1 MKVNVHFRVSELGGS
16 GVAHYIE
23 RIQRVGMRGLRNRYY
38 DTLCAKHM
46 FGKCLVD
53 VENEETGEVLE
64 SAEWQLNVCAS
75 SACFNGFKSVE
86 MTRIN

>member
-1 MKVNVHFRVSELGGS
+1 MKVNVHFRVSELGKP

-23 RIQRVGMRGLRNRYY
+23 RIQKVGMRGLKNRYY
-38 DTLCAKHM
+38 DTLCEKHM

-64 SAEWQLNVCAS
+64 SAEWQLNVMWS
-75 SACFNGFKSVE
+75 RACLAGFKPVE
-86 MTRIN
+86 MTRFN

>member
-1 MKVNVHFRVSELGGS
+1 MKVNVHFRVSEMGQPGET
-16 GVAHYIE
+16 HYIE
-23 RIQRVGMRGLRNRYY
+23 RIQRVGMRGLKNRYY

-64 SAEWQLNVCAS
+64 SAEWQLNVMCSNAILKG
-75 SACFNGFKSVE
+75 CKLVE
-86 MTRIN
+86 MTRFN